1 MGDQDTMRIC
11 FVSKECAGL
20 RGGGIGTYIAEA
32 GKALRANGHEA
43 WLVTTVYNESDREL
57 IEKLPFDRVVVAGE
71 GVAQKDRR
79 RFFHANP
86 HYGYSHLVHLT
97 LQALDETFDYIE
109 FADYEA
115 EGLIPFQE
123 QRLFGTYGTTVMSV
137 VFHSPTWECFGY
149 DKQSHRASLQIRETC
164 NIEEEA
170 IRIAPVINSPSRGLR
185 DEVLTRLKLERDV
198 AIIRYPMELDAQL
211 PETPAPRKSLS
222 DLEII
227 YYGRIEPRKG
237 VEELIEAFREL
248 PECKITLI
256 GGDVDYSPYGKSLR
270 DYLKKKAPANVTF
283 HDPMPRPKLLKRI
296 QTADVCIFPS
306 LLENWPNTC
315 IEAMSAGR
323 VVIGS
328 KHGGM
333 GEMIEDGVSGF
344 HVDGRSS
351 ADIVRVFRKDLTDSL
366 GRLDELGKQAAI
378 RMRMLSD
385 QKTYCKDLLARIAA
399 SQVTPLPPI
408 DHEAHKV
415 TIAVPFY
422 NDRDTIDATMAAV
435 CGQSHRNLEIL
446 IINDGSPLADAD
458 ELLAQQAARDERVR
472 VLSKPNGGLGSARNF
487 AIEQAT
493 GEFLLFCD
501 ADNLLRPDYAK
512 LGVEV
517 LVRHPNSHVAVPNN
531 RHFDD
536 ATGQA
541 GGTYNALPFD
551 RTACLFTNRFG
562 DAGAFFRRSMLIDQN
577 LRYDLIPTGYED
589 WALWMDLFDRDI
601 QVERIPREMYDYR
614 VRADSM
620 MKVDSL
626 PNHPAL
632 VGWLIQHHLPK
643 STASERDLL
652 TTIFQHCGQS
662 IARVS
667 QGHPDHLPPTA
678 PQAAPPAAKS
688 SSPAKSP
695 PSAESLSPPAPATLP
710 TPVMSPSSAL
720 PMDMPP
726 PPLRYKIVDGMSR
739 MSKKI
744 PGLNRLMRSAIGVFG
759 GRKPSDS

>member
-1 MGDQDTMRIC
+1 MRIC

-43 WLVTTVYNESDREL
+43 WLITTLYNDADRDL
-57 IEKLPFDRVVVAGE
+57 IAKLPFDRVVVAGE
-71 GVAQKDRR
+71 GVAQQDRR

-97 LQALDETFDYIE
+97 LQALGETFDYIE

-115 EGLIPFQE
+115 EGLVPFQE
-123 QRLFGTYGTTVMSV
+123 QRLFGTYGKTVMSV

-198 AIIRYPMELDAQL
+198 AIIRYPMELDEKL
-211 PETPAPRKSLS
+211 PVTPVPRKKLS

-256 GGDVDYSPYGKSLR
+256 GGDVNYSPYGKSLR
-270 DYLKKKAPANVTF
+270 DYLQKTAPDNVTF
-283 HDPMPRPKLLKRI
+283 QDPMPRPKLLKRI
-296 QTADVCIFPS
+296 QSADVCIFPS

-351 ADIVRVFRKDLTDSL
+351 ADIVRVFREDLTNSL
-366 GRLDELGKQAAI
+366 DRLDEIGTQAAI

-385 QKTYCKDLLARIAA
+385 QKRYCKDLLARIEQKA
-399 SQVTPLPPI
+399 VTALPSV

-415 TIAVPFY
+415 SIIVPFY
-422 NDRDTIDATMAAV
+422 NDRDTIDATMETV

-446 IINDGSPLADAD
+446 IVNDGSPLADVDAV
-458 ELLAQQAARDERVR
+458 LARQAARDDRVR
-472 VLSKPNGGLGSARNF
+472 VLNKPNGGLGSARNF
-487 AIEQAT
+487 AIEHAT

-512 LGVEV
+512 TGVEV
-517 LVRHPNSHVAVPNN
+517 LVRHTNSHVAVPNL

-536 ATGQA
+536 ETGQA

-551 RTACLFTNRFG
+551 RSACLFTNRFG
-562 DAGAFFRRSMLIDQN
+562 DAGAFFRRSMLIEEN

-589 WALWMDLFDRDI
+589 WAMWMDLFDRDI

-643 STASERDLL
+643 STPSERDLL

-667 QGHPDHLPPTA
+667 QGHPDHLPP
-678 PQAAPPAAKS
+678 Q
-688 SSPAKSP
+688 
-695 PSAESLSPPAPATLP
+695 PPAPAEPKPVAATP
-710 TPVMSPSSAL
+710 TPVPVPAPVRTPSVTPHLQTVEPVEPVEPVEQLA
-720 PMDMPP
+720 
-726 PPLRYKIVDGMSR
+726 PPLRHKVVDEMSR
-739 MSKKI
+739 LSRKI
-744 PGLNRLMRSAIGVFG
+744 PGLNRLMRSTMSLFG
-759 GRKPSDS
+759 GRKQAGQ

>member
-1 MGDQDTMRIC
+1 MRIC

-32 GKALRANGHEA
+32 GKALRAHGHEA
-43 WLVTTVYNESDREL
+43 WLLTTVYNESDRDL
-57 IEKLPFDRVVVAGE
+57 LKKLPFDRVVVAGE
-71 GVAQKDRR
+71 GVEQKDLR
-79 RFFHANP
+79 RFFHASP
-86 HYGYSHLVHLT
+86 HYGYSHLVHMT
-97 LQALDETFDYIE
+97 LQALGESFDYIE

-115 EGLIPFQE
+115 EGLVPIQE
-123 QRLFGTYGTTVMSV
+123 QRLFGTYGTTVLSL

-149 DKQSHRASLQIRETC
+149 DKQSHRAGLHIRETC

-185 DEVLTRLKLERDV
+185 DEVLTRLELERDV
-198 AIIRYPMELDAQL
+198 AIIRYPMELDAKL
-211 PETPAPRKSLS
+211 PKTPAPRKSLS
-222 DLEII
+222 DLDII

-248 PECKITLI
+248 PDCKITLI

-270 DYLKKKAPANVTF
+270 DYLKKRAPDNVTF
-283 HDPMPRPKLLKRI
+283 HEPMPRPKLLKRI
-296 QTADVCIFPS
+296 QSADVCIFPS

-315 IEAMSAGR
+315 IEAMSSGR

-333 GEMIEDGVSGF
+333 GEMIEDGISGF

-351 ADIVRVFRKDLTDSL
+351 ADIVRVFRKDLTENL

-385 QKTYCKDLLARIAA
+385 QKTYCDTLTARIKEKA
-399 SQVTPLPPI
+399 VTPLPEV

-415 TIAVPFY
+415 TIVVPFY
-422 NDRDTIDATMAAV
+422 NDADTIDATMETV
-435 CGQSHRNLEIL
+435 CGQTHRNLEIL
-446 IINDGSPLADAD
+446 IVNDGSPLDNA
-458 ELLAQQAARDERVR
+458 EEILARQAARDDRVR
-472 VLSKPNGGLGSARNF
+472 VLNKPNGGLGSARNF

-501 ADNLLRPDYAK
+501 ADNLLRSDYAK
-512 LGVEV
+512 TGVEV
-517 LVRHPNSHVAVPNN
+517 LVRYPESHVVVPNN
-531 RHFDD
+531 RHFDH
-536 ATGQA
+536 ATGQR

-551 RTACLFTNRFG
+551 RAACLFTNRFG
-562 DAGAFFRRSMLIDQN
+562 DAGAFFRRSMLMEEN

-589 WALWMDLFDRDI
+589 WALWMDLYDRDI
-601 QVERIPREMYDYR
+601 QVERVPRELYEYR
-614 VRADSM
+614 VRDDSM

-632 VGWLIQHHLPK
+632 IGWLIQHHLPK
-643 STASERDLL
+643 STKTERDLL

-662 IARVS
+662 IARVA
-667 QGHPDHLPPTA
+667 QGHPDGLPP
-678 PQAAPPAAKS
+678 Q
-688 SSPAKSP
+688 
-695 PSAESLSPPAPATLP
+695 PPAPPEPAKKP
-710 TPVMSPSSAL
+710 AESEAKEPAKEPAPAPAPEPSKPVQSTETTEQV
-720 PMDMPP
+720 D
-726 PPLRYKIVDGMSR
+726 PPLRHKVVDEMSR
-739 MSKKI
+739 VSKKV
-744 PGLNRLMRSAIGVFG
+744 PGLNRLMRSVIGVFG
-759 GRKPSDS
+759 RRKQPGH